1 MALLRGETVKFVLAA
16 ALSVALMAGGLGAGM
31 AQAESAPGCASTV
44 QIGSTAYAKFQG
56 QDIASVKQ
64 FKGCGKNWA
73 YIYVWESFRQRGLH
87 YLLTA
92 AVEVNPGPNAT
103 YKGGKDKLD
112 DPVELWS
119 AGTDTLSDCT
129 AGYGLISLYQYD
141 NYPAWTDTR
150 C

>member
-1 MALLRGETVKFVLAA
+1 MKFALAA
-16 ALSVALMAGGLGAGM
+16 AASVALVAGGLGTGV
-31 AQAESAPGCASTV
+31 AQAESAPGCSSTV

-87 YLLTA
+87 YILTA
-92 AVEVNPGPNAT
+92 AVEVNPGPHGV
-103 YKGGKDKLD
+103 YKGGTDD
-112 DPVELWS
+112 PNDPVELWS
-119 AGTDTLSDCT
+119 KGTDTLSDCT